1 MEDKKPVHTISHG
14 TVRACIWRNNSATK
28 LLHDVTFYRSH
39 RQGDGWG
46 TSYNFGGKEL
56 LTLAR
61 VILDAHVWILT
72 QLSGQMDATSPPA
85 AIARESPSAPNSG

>member
-14 TVRACIWRNNSATK
+14 NIRACIWRNDSAAK

-46 TSYNFGGKEL
+46 TSYNFGAKEL
-56 LTLAR
+56 LPLAR
-61 VILDAHVWILT
+61 GILEAHAWILN
-72 QLSGQMDATSPPA
+72 QLSGQTEATARPVA
-85 AIARESPSAPNSG
+85 AARESPSAPNSG